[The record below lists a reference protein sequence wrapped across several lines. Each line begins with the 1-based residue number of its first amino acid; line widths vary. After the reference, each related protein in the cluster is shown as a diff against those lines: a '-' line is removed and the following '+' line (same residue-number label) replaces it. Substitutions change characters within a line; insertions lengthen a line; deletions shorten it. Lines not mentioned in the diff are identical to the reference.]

1 MNEEKLNNENN
12 DEEKNSHQEKNVDE
26 NYTSQKDEQ
35 EENSSQ
41 LNISSEE
48 KEEPSKL
55 KEEEPELVPK
65 ISPVKAGLIGLAGG
79 FIFYQIF
86 GSLLMLLIFG
96 TDFQN
101 ADINALRLM
110 NIAGEILFILL
121 PALIFSKLIY
131 ENVTKVIRFRNAPW
145 QEYLLFTLGMIVLIP
160 LLQNFLS
167 IQNFYFEMWSKDVK
181 VLNDIK
187 VFLDEMSKMIESTY
201 GNLLSINSFL
211 DAIIVILAVSI
222 VPAICEETMFRGFIQ
237 KSFELRYKKIMG
249 AFITAIFFGIYHFN
263 PYALIP
269 LIVLGFYFGYAVIKT
284 NSIFVSMT
292 LHFINNFSA
301 IILYLIFGDD
311 ELVQN
316 PSINPN
322 ELQSAFFNLIFQIII
337 FIIIMYLINLY
348 YKRYKFQKQQLKI

>member
-12 DEEKNSHQEKNVDE
+12 DEEKKSHQEEDLNE
-26 NYTSQKDEQ
+26 NFSSQKDEQ
-35 EENSSQ
+35 KENSSQ
-41 LNISSEE
+41 LNFQSEE
-48 KEEPSKL
+48 KQESLKL
-55 KEEEPELVPK
+55 SEEEELVPK
-65 ISPVKAGLIGLAGG
+65 ISPVKAGILGLAGG

-121 PALIFSKLIY
+121 PALIFSKIIY
-131 ENVTKVIRFRNAPW
+131 ENVTKVIRFRSAPW
-145 QEYLLFTLGMIVLIP
+145 HEYLLFILGMIVLIP

-167 IQNFYFEMWSKDVK
+167 IQNFYFEMWSQNVK

-187 VFLDEMSKMIESTY
+187 VFLDEMSKMVESTY

-211 DAIIVILAVSI
+211 DAVIVILAVSV

-269 LIVLGFYFGYAVIKT
+269 LIALGFYFGYAVIKT

-316 PSINPN
+316 PSLKPN
-322 ELQSAFFNLIFQIII
+322 ELQSVFINLFFEIII
-337 FIIIMYLINLY
+337 FIVIMYLINLY
-348 YKRYKFQKQQLKI
+348 YKRYKLQKASVNN

>member
-1 MNEEKLNNENN
+1 MDEENLNNENK
-12 DEEKNSHQEKNVDE
+12 DEKKNFHQEENYKDE
-26 NYTSQKDEQ
+26 NQD
-35 EENSSQ
+35 NSSQ
-41 LNISSEE
+41 LNVPSEVLE
-48 KEEPSKL
+48 KSTKF
-55 KEEEPELVPK
+55 KDEEPELIPK
-65 ISPVKAGLIGLAGG
+65 ISPVKAGLLGLAGG

-86 GSLLMLLIFG
+86 GSLLMLLVFG
-96 TDFQN
+96 TDLQN
-101 ADINALRLM
+101 ANINALRLM

-131 ENVTKVIRFRNAPW
+131 ENVTRVIRFRNAPW

-167 IQNFYFEMWSKDVK
+167 IQNFYFEMWSKNVK

-187 VFLDEMSKMIESTY
+187 IFLDEMSKMVESTY

-211 DAIIVILAVSI
+211 DAIIVIFAVSI

-269 LIVLGFYFGYAVIKT
+269 LIALGFYFGYAVIKT

-301 IILYLIFGDD
+301 VILYLIFGDD

-316 PSINPN
+316 SSLKPS
-322 ELQSAFFNLIFQIII
+322 ELSSVTFNLIFEIII
-337 FIIIMYLINLY
+337 FIVIIYIINLY
-348 YKRYKFQKQQLKI
+348 YKRYKLQKATINN

>member
-12 DEEKNSHQEKNVDE
+12 DDEKKSHQGEDLNE
-26 NYTSQKDEQ
+26 NYSSQKDEQ
-35 EENSSQ
+35 KENSSQ
-41 LNISSEE
+41 LNILSEE
-48 KEEPSKL
+48 KQESLKL
-55 KEEEPELVPK
+55 SEEEELVPK
-65 ISPVKAGLIGLAGG
+65 ISPLKAGIIGLAGG

-86 GSLLMLLIFG
+86 GSLLMLLVFG
-96 TDFQN
+96 TDLQN

-160 LLQNFLS
+160 LLQNLLS
-167 IQNFYFEMWSKDVK
+167 IQNFYFDMWSKDVK

-187 VFLDEMSKMIESTY
+187 VFLDEMSKMVESTY

-211 DAIIVILAVSI
+211 DAIIVILAVSV

-316 PSINPN
+316 PSLNPN
-322 ELQSAFFNLIFQIII
+322 ELQSAFFNLIFEIII
-337 FIIIMYLINLY
+337 FIVIMFLISLY
-348 YKRYKFQKQQLKI
+348 YKRYKLQKASINN